1 MADEYKA
8 GQLIIREI
16 GMLNEAI
23 TLLENTIQP
32 SLLKAVT
39 ACMESFANKNNFLGK
54 FDIDDKNS
62 GMGPAS
68 WNIGENN
75 EAFNL
80 KAWFFIYPVNST
92 GNDYWITLLTNQ
104 GKEESEAGIMLRTDP
119 ATYGRKK
126 AWNTFFSNIDAIKLD
141 NMKKIGFKVI
151 EDDENRSAFFL
162 PIILDSEKLAETW
175 GENGEFTPTDEC
187 FAPVQEA
194 LQKSKE
200 ACLIFDEILSTYPE
214 KS

>member
-8 GQLIIREI
+8 GQLIIKEI
-16 GMLNEAI
+16 GMFNEAI
-23 TLLENTIQP
+23 TLLENTIEP
-32 SLLKAVT
+32 SLLKAIT
-39 ACMESFANKNNFLGK
+39 ACMESFATENNFLGGFGIDGK
-54 FDIDDKNS
+54 FW
-62 GMGPAS
+62 MGPTS
-68 WNIGENN
+68 WKTGESNGT
-75 EAFNL
+75 FYF
-80 KAWFFIYPVNST
+80 KAWLVISPINM
-92 GNDYWITLLTNQ
+92 GNDRWITLFTNQ
-104 GKEESEAGIMLRTDP
+104 GKEEGEAGIMLRTDP
-119 ATYGRKK
+119 ATYGRKR
-126 AWNTFFSNIDAIKLD
+126 AWNTFFSNIDATKLD
-141 NMKKIGFKVI
+141 SMKKIGFKVT
-151 EDDENRSAFFL
+151 EDTEGRSAFFL